1 MLDALQPFGAPDC
14 ESDLEILGESLYSQF
29 YQELRTVQSTKVVLQ
44 PKQGVSAFAQFPAW
58 AEASVIRT
66 QKVS

>member
-1 MLDALQPFGAPDC
+1 MPNSLLQLC
-14 ESDLEILGESLYSQF
+14 L
-29 YQELRTVQSTKVVLQ
+29 QELRTVQSVKVVHQ
-44 PKQGVSAFAQFPAW
+44 CKQGVSAFAQFPAW